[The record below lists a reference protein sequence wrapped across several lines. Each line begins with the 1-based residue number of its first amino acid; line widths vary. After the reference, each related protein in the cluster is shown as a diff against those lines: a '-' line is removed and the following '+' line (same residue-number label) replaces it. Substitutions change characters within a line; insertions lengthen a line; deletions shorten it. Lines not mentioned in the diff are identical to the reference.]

1 MALETTAA
9 SSFSQTTLDN
19 GLRVILR
26 EVRERPLVAVWMWYR
41 VGGRNELPGT
51 TGVSHWVE
59 HMLFKG
65 GKRFGKGEIT
75 KEISRRGGALN
86 AFTWID
92 CTAYFQTLP
101 ADEVD
106 LALAIESDR
115 IYDTRIEPEEAEA
128 ERTVV
133 ISERE
138 GSENYPEFW
147 LREEVQAVVWRE
159 HPYRLGV
166 IGPKSDLRA
175 MTREDLYAHY
185 KRYYMTNNATLVM
198 VGDFQTQALLD
209 KIHAEFDQHP
219 AGPPPPAL
227 NIEEQ
232 PQTGERRVIVRR
244 PGPTHY
250 VMLAYHAPPASHPDA
265 APLVVLSSV
274 LGGASSPIAWG
285 GARGLGRSSR
295 LYRALIDGEIASGVS
310 AGYDLTLDSYLFAF
324 DATLRNGVEPQR
336 AEAAILHEVERIQR
350 EGVPADE
357 LARTKRQLHAQVV
370 YSLEGVTNQGFALG
384 LMDLVARDP
393 AAWQTFPEALQR
405 VTSDDLQRVAN
416 TYLVEQQRTSGWFI
430 PHNDGHTNNERPN
443 GRSA

>member
-1 MALETTAA
+1 MALSVSA
-9 SSFSQTTLDN
+9 SASFQQTTLDN
-19 GLRVILR
+19 GFRVILR
-26 EVRERPLVAVWMWYR
+26 EVRERPLVGVWMWYR

-92 CTAYFQTLP
+92 CTAYFETLP
-101 ADEVD
+101 SSEID
-106 LALAIESDR
+106 LALSIEADR

-175 MTREDLYAHY
+175 MTREDLYRHY
-185 KRYYMTNNATLVM
+185 KRYYMTNNATMVI
-198 VGDFQTQALLD
+198 VGDFSTPELLD
-209 KIHAEFDQHP
+209 KIHREFDPLP
-219 AGPPPPAL
+219 AGPPPDPL
-227 NIEEQ
+227 QVEEQ
-232 PQTGERRVIVRR
+232 SQTGERRVRVHR
-244 PGPTHY
+244 PGPTSY
-250 VMLAYHAPPASHPDA
+250 VMLAYHAPEASHADA
-265 APLVVLSSV
+265 AAMVVLSSV
-274 LGGASSPIAWG
+274 LAGASSPIAWG

-295 LYRALIDGEIASGVS
+295 LYRALIDGEIASSVS
-310 AGYDLTLDSYLFAF
+310 AGYELTLDPYMFAF
-324 DATLRNGVEPQR
+324 DATLRSGVEPAR
-336 AEAAILHEVERIQR
+336 AEEAILKEVERIQR
-350 EGVPADE
+350 ESVPEEE
-357 LARTKRQLHAQVV
+357 LARTRRQLHAQVV

-384 LMDLVARDP
+384 FMDLVARDP
-393 AAWQTFPEALQR
+393 AAWETFPEALQR
-405 VTSDDLQRVAN
+405 VGAEDVQRVARQ
-416 TYLVEQQRTSGWFI
+416 YLVERQRTVGWFL
-430 PHNDGHTNNERPN
+430 PENDGTN
-443 GRSA
+443 

>member
-1 MALETTAA
+1 MALSVSA
-9 SSFSQTTLDN
+9 SASFQQTTLDN

-26 EVRERPLVAVWMWYR
+26 EVRERPLVGVWMWYR

-92 CTAYFQTLP
+92 CTAYFETLP
-101 ADEVD
+101 SSEID
-106 LALAIESDR
+106 LALSIESDR
-115 IYDTRIEPEEAEA
+115 IYDTRIEPDEAEA

-175 MTREDLYAHY
+175 MTREDLYRHY
-185 KRYYMTNNATLVM
+185 KRYYMTNNATMVI
-198 VGDFQTQALLD
+198 VGDFSIPELLD
-209 KIHAEFDQHP
+209 KIHREFDPLP
-219 AGPPPPAL
+219 AGPPPDPL
-227 NIEEQ
+227 QIEEQ
-232 PQTGERRVIVRR
+232 PQTGERRVRVHR
-244 PGPTHY
+244 PGPTSY
-250 VMLAYHAPPASHPDA
+250 VMLAYHAPEASHADA
-265 APLVVLSSV
+265 AAMVVLSS
-274 LGGASSPIAWG
+274 LLAGASSPIAWG

-295 LYRALIDGEIASGVS
+295 LYRALIDGEIASSVS
-310 AGYDLTLDSYLFAF
+310 AGYELTLDPYMFAF
-324 DATLRNGVEPQR
+324 DATLRSGVEPAR
-336 AEAAILHEVERIQR
+336 AEEAILKEVERVQR
-350 EGVPADE
+350 EGVPEHE

-384 LMDLVARDP
+384 FMDLVARDP
-393 AAWQTFPEALQR
+393 AAWETFPEALQR
-405 VTSDDLQRVAN
+405 VSADDVQRVAS
-416 TYLVEQQRTSGWFI
+416 TYLVNQQATVGWFV
-430 PHNDGHTNNERPN
+430 PDSN
-443 GRSA
+443 GAN

>member
-1 MALETTAA
+1 MALTVSTSA
-9 SSFSQTTLDN
+9 SFQQTTLDN

-26 EVRERPLVAVWMWYR
+26 EVRERPLVGVWMWYR

-92 CTAYFQTLP
+92 CTAYFETLP
-101 ADEVD
+101 SSEID

-115 IYDTRIEPEEAEA
+115 IYDTRIEPDEAEA

-147 LREEVQAVVWRE
+147 LREEVLAVAWRE

-175 MTREDLYAHY
+175 MTREDLYRHY
-185 KRYYMTNNATLVM
+185 KRYYMSNNAALVM
-198 VGDFQTQALLD
+198 VGDFETPRLLD
-209 KIHAEFDQHP
+209 KIHAEFDKHP
-219 AGPPPPAL
+219 AGPNPMPL
-227 NIEEQ
+227 QIEEQ
-232 PQTGERRVIVRR
+232 PQTGERRVTVHR

-250 VMLAYHAPPASHPDA
+250 VMLAYHAPEASHADA
-265 APLVVLSSV
+265 APMVVLSSV

-295 LYRALIDGEIASGVS
+295 LYRALIDGGIASSVS
-310 AGYDLTLDSYLFAF
+310 CSFELTLDPYLFAI
-324 DATLRNGVEPQR
+324 DATLRDGVEPAR
-336 AEAAILHEVERIQR
+336 AEAAIAQELERIRR
-350 EGVPADE
+350 EGVPQDE

-384 LMDLVARDP
+384 FMDLVGHD
-393 AAWQTFPEALQR
+393 AASWETFPEALQQ
-405 VTSDDLQRVAN
+405 VTAEDVQRVAS
-416 TYLVEQQRTSGWFI
+416 TYLVDRQRTVGWFV
-430 PHNDGHTNNERPN
+430 PEGEAR
-443 GRSA
+443 

>member
-1 MALETTAA
+1 MAVAEA
-9 SSFSQTTLDN
+9 SARPSFSQTTLDN

-26 EVRERPLVAVWMWYR
+26 EVRERPLVGVWVWYR
-41 VGGRNELPGT
+41 VGGRNEIPGI

-65 GKRFGKGEIT
+65 GKRFGKGEIS
-75 KEISRRGGALN
+75 KEISRRGGVLN

-92 CTAYFQTLP
+92 CTAYFETLP
-101 ADEVD
+101 SSEID
-106 LALAIESDR
+106 LALAIEADR

-147 LREEVQAVVWRE
+147 LREEVLAIAWRE

-175 MTREDLYAHY
+175 MTREDLYSHY

-198 VGDFQTQALLD
+198 VGDFDT
-209 KIHAEFDQHP
+209 AELQQRIRAAFDPLP
-219 AGPPPPAL
+219 AGEPPPTL
-227 NIEEQ
+227 RIEEQ
-232 PQTGERRVIVRR
+232 PQTGERRVVVRR

-250 VMLAYHAPPASHPDA
+250 VMLGYHAPEASHPDA
-265 APLVVLSSV
+265 APMVVLSSV

-295 LYRALIDGEIASGVS
+295 LYRALVDSELATSVS
-310 AGYDLTLDSYLFAF
+310 ASFDLTLDPYLFGV
-324 DATLRNGVEPQR
+324 DATLRVGVEPQR
-336 AEAAILHEVERIQR
+336 AEQAILEQLDRVER
-350 EGVPADE
+350 EGVPDDE
-357 LARTKRQLHAQVV
+357 LERTKRQLHAQVV

-384 LMDLVARDP
+384 FMDLVARDP
-393 AAWQTFPEALQR
+393 AAWETFPQALQQ
-405 VTSDDLQRVAN
+405 VTSDDVQRVAR
-416 TYLVEQQRTSGWFI
+416 TYLTERNRTVGWFV
-430 PHNDGHTNNERPN
+430 PE
-443 GRSA
+443 AQ

>member
-1 MALETTAA
+1 MALSVHAGA
-9 SSFSQTTLDN
+9 SFQLTTLDN

-26 EVRERPLVAVWMWYR
+26 EVRERPLVGVWMWYR

-75 KEISRRGGALN
+75 KEVSRRGGSLN

-92 CTAYFQTLP
+92 CTAYFETLP
-101 ADEVD
+101 ADEID

-115 IYDTRIEPEEAEA
+115 IYDTRIEADEAEA

-147 LREEVQAVVWRE
+147 LREEVQAVAWRE

-198 VGDFQTQALLD
+198 VGDFATDELLD
-209 KIHAEFDQHP
+209 KIHNEFDKHP
-219 AGPPPPAL
+219 GGPAPDPL
-227 NIEEQ
+227 KIEEQ
-232 PQTGERRVIVRR
+232 PQTGERRVLVRR

-250 VMLAYHAPPASHPDA
+250 VMLAYHAPQASHADSA
-265 APLVVLSSV
+265 AVVVLSSV

-295 LYRALIDGEIASGVS
+295 LYRALVDGELASSVS
-310 AGYDLTLDSYLFAF
+310 AGYDLTLDPYLFAC
-324 DATLRNGVEPQR
+324 DATLRDGVEPAR
-336 AEAAILHEVERIQR
+336 GEAAIVAELERIQR
-350 EGVPADE
+350 EGVPEEE

-384 LMDLVARDP
+384 FMDLVARDP
-393 AAWQTFPEALQR
+393 HAWETFPAALQA
-405 VTSDDLQRVAN
+405 VTSDDVQRVAS
-416 TYLVEQQRTSGWFI
+416 TYLVEDQRTVGWFV
-430 PHNDGHTNNERPN
+430 PRNN
-443 GRSA
+443 GAS

>member
-1 MALETTAA
+1 MYRMAVQA
-9 SSFSQTTLDN
+9 SARASFSQTTLDN

-26 EVRERPLVAVWMWYR
+26 EVRERPLVGVWIWYR
-41 VGGRNELPGT
+41 VGGRNELPGI

-65 GKRFGKGEIT
+65 GKRFGKGEIS
-75 KEISRRGGALN
+75 KEISRRGGVLN

-92 CTAYFQTLP
+92 CTAYFETLP
-101 ADEVD
+101 SSEIE
-106 LALAIESDR
+106 LALAIEADR

-147 LREEVQAVVWRE
+147 LREEVQAISWRE

-185 KRYYMTNNATLVM
+185 KRYYMTNNATLII
-198 VGDFQTQALLD
+198 VGDFETARLLD
-209 KIHAEFDQHP
+209 RIHAVFDP
-219 AGPPPPAL
+219 LPPSEPPPPL
-227 NIEEQ
+227 RIEEQ
-232 PQTGERRVIVRR
+232 PQTGERRVVVRR

-250 VMLAYHAPPASHPDA
+250 VMLGYHAPEASHPDA
-265 APLVVLSSV
+265 APIVVLSSV

-295 LYRALIDGEIASGVS
+295 LYRALVDSEIATSVS
-310 AGYDLTLDSYLFAF
+310 ASFDLTLDPYLFSV
-324 DATLRNGVEPQR
+324 DATLRVGVEPQR
-336 AEAAILHEVERIQR
+336 AEQAILDQLDRVQR
-350 EGVPADE
+350 EGVPDDE
-357 LARTKRQLHAQVV
+357 LERTKRQLHAQVV

-384 LMDLVARDP
+384 FMDLVARDA
-393 AAWQTFPEALQR
+393 AAWEAFPQALQH
-405 VTSDDLQRVAN
+405 VTSDDVQRVAR
-416 TYLVEQQRTSGWFI
+416 TYLTERNRTAGWFV
-430 PHNDGHTNNERPN
+430 PTAEET
-443 GRSA
+443 

>member
-1 MALETTAA
+1 MLSVSA
-9 SSFSQTTLDN
+9 SASFQQTTLDN

-26 EVRERPLVAVWMWYR
+26 EVRERPLVGVWMWYR

-51 TGVSHWVE
+51 TGISHWVE

-92 CTAYFQTLP
+92 CTAYFETLP
-101 ADEVD
+101 AAEVD

-147 LREEVQAVVWRE
+147 LREEVQSIAWRE

-175 MTREDLYAHY
+175 MTREHLYDHY

-198 VGDFQTQALLD
+198 VGDFSSAELLH
-209 KIHAEFDQHP
+209 KIHAEFGQHP
-219 AGPPPPAL
+219 SGPTPPAL
-227 NIEEQ
+227 QIEEQ
-232 PQTGERRVIVRR
+232 PQTGERRVTVRR

-250 VMLAYHAPPASHPDA
+250 VMLAYHAPEASHADA
-265 APLVVLSSV
+265 APMVVLSSV

-295 LYRALIDGEIASGVS
+295 LYRALIDGEVASSVS
-310 AGYDLTLDSYLFAF
+310 ASFELTLDPYLFAV
-324 DATLRNGVEPQR
+324 DATLRNGVAPAR
-336 AEAAILHEVERIQR
+336 AEEAILAQLKRIQT
-350 EGVPADE
+350 EGVPDDE

-384 LMDLVARDP
+384 FMDLVARNA

-405 VTSDDLQRVAN
+405 VTSEDVQRVAT
-416 TYLVEQQRTSGWFI
+416 TYLGEQQQITGWFV
-430 PHNDGHTNNERPN
+430 PHNGAA
-443 GRSA
+443 S

>member
-1 MALETTAA
+1 MAVETTAR

-26 EVRERPLVAVWMWYR
+26 EVRERPLVGVWIWYR
-41 VGGRNELPGT
+41 VGGRNEIPGI

-65 GKRFGKGEIT
+65 GKRFGKGEIS
-75 KEISRRGGALN
+75 KEISRRGGVLN

-92 CTAYFQTLP
+92 CTAYFETLP
-101 ADEVD
+101 SSEID

-147 LREEVQAVVWRE
+147 LREEVQAAAWRE

-175 MTREDLYAHY
+175 MTRDDLYSHY

-198 VGDFQTQALLD
+198 VGDFAQSELLE
-209 KIHAEFDQHP
+209 KIRKAFDP
-219 AGPPPPAL
+219 LSPGEAPPPL
-227 NIEEQ
+227 RIEEQ
-232 PQTGERRVIVRR
+232 PQTGERRVLVRR

-250 VMLAYHAPPASHPDA
+250 VMLGYHAPEASHPDA
-265 APLVVLSSV
+265 AAMVVLSSV

-295 LYRALIDGEIASGVS
+295 LYRALVDSEIATSVS
-310 AGYDLTLDSYLFAF
+310 ASFDLTLDPYLFTV
-324 DATLRNGVEPQR
+324 DATLRVGVEPQR
-336 AEAAILHEVERIQR
+336 AEQAVLDQLDRVQH
-350 EGVPADE
+350 EGVPDDE

-384 LMDLVARDP
+384 FMDLVARDA
-393 AAWQTFPEALQR
+393 AAWETFPHALQQ
-405 VTSDDLQRVAN
+405 VTADDLQRVAR
-416 TYLVEQQRTSGWFI
+416 TYLTERNRTVGWFV
-430 PHNDGHTNNERPN
+430 PE
-443 GRSA
+443 AQ

>member
-1 MALETTAA
+1 MALSVSTSA
-9 SSFSQTTLDN
+9 SFQQTTLDN
-19 GLRVILR
+19 GLHVILR
-26 EVRERPLVAVWMWYR
+26 EVRERPLVGVWIWYR

-65 GKRFGKGEIT
+65 SRRFGKGEIT

-92 CTAYFQTLP
+92 CTAYFETLP
-101 ADEVD
+101 SSEID

-115 IYDTRIEPEEAEA
+115 IYDTRIEPDEAEA

-147 LREEVQAVVWRE
+147 LREEVQAVAWRE

-175 MTREDLYAHY
+175 MTREDLYKHY

-198 VGDFQTQALLD
+198 VGDFSTGELLD
-209 KIHAEFDQHP
+209 KIRAEFDKHP
-219 AGPPPPAL
+219 AGPPPNAL
-227 NIEEQ
+227 QIEEQ
-232 PQTGERRVIVRR
+232 PQTGERRVTVRR

-250 VMLAYHAPPASHPDA
+250 VMMAYHAPEASHVDA
-265 APLVVLSSV
+265 APMVVLSSV

-295 LYRALIDGEIASGVS
+295 LYRALIDGEIASSVS
-310 AGYDLTLDSYLFAF
+310 ASFDLTLDPYLFAI
-324 DATLRNGVEPQR
+324 DATLRNGVEPAR
-336 AEAAILHEVERIQR
+336 GEAAILQEVQRIQR
-350 EGVPADE
+350 DGVPADE
-357 LARTKRQLHAQVV
+357 LGRTKRQLHAQVV

-384 LMDLVARDP
+384 FMDLVAHDP
-393 AAWQTFPEALQR
+393 AAWQTFPDALQE
-405 VTSDDLQRVAN
+405 VTEEDVQRVAK
-416 TYLVEQQRTSGWFI
+416 TYLVDNQRTVGWFI
-430 PHNDGHTNNERPN
+430 PDN
-443 GRSA
+443 GEAN

>member
-1 MALETTAA
+1 MALSVSA
-9 SSFSQTTLDN
+9 SASFQQTTLDN

-26 EVRERPLVAVWMWYR
+26 EVRERPLVGVWMWYR

-92 CTAYFQTLP
+92 CTAYFETLP
-101 ADEVD
+101 ADEID

-115 IYDTRIEPEEAEA
+115 IYDTRIEPDEAEA

-147 LREEVQAVVWRE
+147 LREEVQSVAWRE

-175 MTREDLYAHY
+175 MTRENLYDHY

-198 VGDFQTQALLD
+198 VGDFSTPELLD
-209 KIHAEFDQHP
+209 KIHAEFDKHP
-219 AGPPPPAL
+219 AGPTPPSL
-227 NIEEQ
+227 QIEEQ
-232 PQTGERRVIVRR
+232 PQTGERRVIVQR

-250 VMLAYHAPPASHPDA
+250 VMLAYHAPEASHVDA
-265 APLVVLSSV
+265 APMVVLSSV

-295 LYRALIDGEIASGVS
+295 LYRALIDGEIASSVS
-310 AGYDLTLDSYLFAF
+310 ASFELTLDPYLFAF
-324 DATLRNGVEPQR
+324 DATLRSGVEPAR
-336 AEAAILHEVERIQR
+336 AEQAIVREIERIQR
-350 EGVPADE
+350 EGVPTDE

-384 LMDLVARDP
+384 FMELVARDP
-393 AAWQTFPEALQR
+393 AAWQTFPDVLQS
-405 VTSDDLQRVAN
+405 VTSDDVQRVAS
-416 TYLVEQQRTSGWFI
+416 TYLADTQRTTGWFKPI
-430 PHNDGHTNNERPN
+430 PQN
-443 GRSA
+443 GESH

>member
-1 MALETTAA
+1 MALSVSAAA
-9 SSFSQTTLDN
+9 SFQQTTLDN

-26 EVRERPLVAVWMWYR
+26 EVRERPLVGVWVWYR

-75 KEISRRGGALN
+75 REISRRGGALN

-92 CTAYFQTLP
+92 CTAYFETLP
-101 ADEVD
+101 SSEID

-115 IYDTRIEPEEAEA
+115 MYDTRIEPEEAEA

-147 LREEVQAVVWRE
+147 LREEVQSVVWRE

-175 MTREDLYAHY
+175 MTRDNLFDHY

-198 VGDFQTQALLD
+198 VGDFSTAQLLD
-209 KIHAEFDQHP
+209 KIHAAFDKLPTGQ
-219 AGPPPPAL
+219 PPAPL

-232 PQTGERRVIVRR
+232 PQTGERRVTVRR

-250 VMLAYHAPPASHPDA
+250 VMVAYHAPEASHADA
-265 APLVVLSSV
+265 APMVVLSSV
-274 LGGASSPIAWG
+274 LAGASSPIAWG

-295 LYRALIDGEIASGVS
+295 LYRGLVDGEIASSVS
-310 AGYDLTLDSYLFAF
+310 ASYELTLDPYLFAV
-324 DATLRNGVEPQR
+324 DATLRSGVEPAR
-336 AEAAILHEVERIQR
+336 AEEAILQELERIQR
-350 EGVPADE
+350 EGVPEDE
-357 LARTKRQLHAQVV
+357 LARTRRQLHAQVV

-384 LMDLVARDP
+384 FMDLVARD
-393 AAWQTFPEALQR
+393 ASAWQTFPRALQQ
-405 VTSDDLQRVAN
+405 VTSEDVQRVAS
-416 TYLVEQQRTSGWFI
+416 TYLVEQQRTVGWFV
-430 PHNDGHTNNERPN
+430 PQN
-443 GRSA
+443 GSAS

>member
-1 MALETTAA
+1 MALSVSA
-9 SSFSQTTLDN
+9 SASFQQTTLDN

-26 EVRERPLVAVWMWYR
+26 EVRERPLVGVWVWYR

-75 KEISRRGGALN
+75 REISRRGGALN

-92 CTAYFQTLP
+92 CTAYFETLP
-101 ADEVD
+101 SSEID

-115 IYDTRIEPEEAEA
+115 MYDTRIEPDEAEA
-128 ERTVV
+128 ERSVV

-147 LREEVQAVVWRE
+147 LREEVQSVVWRE

-175 MTREDLYAHY
+175 MTRDNLFEHY
-185 KRYYMTNNATLVM
+185 KRFYMTNNATLVM
-198 VGDFQTQALLD
+198 VGDFSTPQLLD
-209 KIHAEFDQHP
+209 KIHAEFDKLPTGQP
-219 AGPPPPAL
+219 PGPL

-232 PQTGERRVIVRR
+232 PQTGERRVTVRR

-250 VMLAYHAPPASHPDA
+250 VMLAYHAPEGSHADA
-265 APLVVLSSV
+265 APMVVLSSV
-274 LGGASSPIAWG
+274 LAGASSPIAWG

-295 LYRALIDGEIASGVS
+295 LFRALVDGEIASSVS
-310 AGYDLTLDSYLFAF
+310 ASYELTLDPYLFAV
-324 DATLRNGVEPQR
+324 DATLRSGVEPAR
-336 AEAAILHEVERIQR
+336 AEAAILKELERIQR
-350 EGVPADE
+350 EGVPEEE

-384 LMDLVARDP
+384 FMDLVARDA
-393 AAWQTFPEALQR
+393 AAWQTFPQALQQ
-405 VTSDDLQRVAN
+405 VTAADVQRVAS
-416 TYLVEQQRTSGWFI
+416 TYLVEQQRTVGWFI
-430 PHNDGHTNNERPN
+430 PQN
-443 GRSA
+443 GGAS

>member
-1 MALETTAA
+1 MAVSVSTSA
-9 SSFSQTTLDN
+9 SFQLTTLDN

-26 EVRERPLVAVWMWYR
+26 EVRERPLVGVWMWYR

-92 CTAYFQTLP
+92 CTSYFETLP
-101 ADEVD
+101 ASEID

-115 IYDTRIEPEEAEA
+115 IYDTRIETDEAEA
-128 ERTVV
+128 ERSVV

-138 GSENYPEFW
+138 GNENYPEFW
-147 LREEVQAVVWRE
+147 LREEVQSMAWRE

-175 MTREDLYAHY
+175 MTRENLYDHY

-198 VGDFQTQALLD
+198 VGDFSTPELLD
-209 KIHAEFDQHP
+209 KIRGEFDKHP
-219 AGPPPPAL
+219 AGPTPPAL
-227 NIEEQ
+227 KIEEQ

-244 PGPTHY
+244 SGPTHY
-250 VMLAYHAPPASHPDA
+250 VMLAYHAPEASHVDA
-265 APLVVLSSV
+265 APMVVLSSL

-295 LYRALIDGEIASGVS
+295 LYRALIDGEIASSVS
-310 AGYDLTLDSYLFAF
+310 AGFELTLDPYLFVV
-324 DATLRNGVEPQR
+324 DATLRDGVEPAR
-336 AEAAILHEVERIQR
+336 AEAAILTEVERIQR
-350 EGVPADE
+350 EGVGQDE
-357 LARTKRQLHAQVV
+357 LARTRRQLHAQVV

-384 LMDLVARDP
+384 FMDLVARDP
-393 AAWQTFPEALQR
+393 GGWQTFPEALQN
-405 VTSDDLQRVAN
+405 VTSDDVQRVAS
-416 TYLVEQQRTSGWFI
+416 TYLVEQQRTTGWFNPI
-430 PHNDGHTNNERPN
+430 PPSSSSN
-443 GRSA
+443 GEAR

>member
-1 MALETTAA
+1 MALSVSA
-9 SSFSQTTLDN
+9 SASFQQTTLDN

-26 EVRERPLVAVWMWYR
+26 EVRERPLVGVWMWYR

-65 GKRFGKGEIT
+65 GKRFGKGQIT

-92 CTAYFQTLP
+92 CTSYFETLP
-101 ADEVD
+101 SSEIDM
-106 LALAIESDR
+106 ALAIESDR
-115 IYDTRIEPEEAEA
+115 IYDTRIEPDEAEA

-147 LREEVQAVVWRE
+147 LREEVQSVAWRE

-175 MTREDLYAHY
+175 MTRDDLYRHY
-185 KRYYMTNNATLVM
+185 KRYYMTNNACLVM
-198 VGDFQTQALLD
+198 VGDFDTPRLLE
-209 KIHAEFDQHP
+209 KIHAEFDIHP
-219 AGPPPPAL
+219 AGEAPPPLA
-227 NIEEQ
+227 IEEQ
-232 PQTGERRVIVRR
+232 PQRGERRVTIHR

-250 VMLAYHAPPASHPDA
+250 VMLAYHAPEASHADA
-265 APLVVLSSV
+265 APMVVLSSV

-295 LYRALIDGEIASGVS
+295 LYRALIDGEIASSVS
-310 AGYDLTLDSYLFAF
+310 CSFELTLDPYLFAA
-324 DATLRNGVEPQR
+324 DATLRDGVEPAR
-336 AEAAILHEVERIQR
+336 AEEAIVRELERITR
-350 EGVPADE
+350 EGVPEEE
-357 LARTKRQLHAQVV
+357 LGRTKRQLRAQVI

-384 LMDLVARDP
+384 FMDLVAHNA
-393 AAWQTFPEALQR
+393 AAWETFPEALQN
-405 VTSDDLQRVAN
+405 VTSDDVQRVAA
-416 TYLVEQQRTSGWFI
+416 TYLTDRQRTVGWFV
-430 PHNDGHTNNERPN
+430 PDQAGQ
-443 GRSA
+443 

>member
-1 MALETTAA
+1 MAVQA
-9 SSFSQTTLDN
+9 SARPSFSQTTLDN

-26 EVRERPLVAVWMWYR
+26 EVRERPLVGVWIWYR
-41 VGGRNELPGT
+41 VGGRNEIPGI

-65 GKRFGKGEIT
+65 GKRFGKGEIS
-75 KEISRRGGALN
+75 KEISRRGGVLN

-92 CTAYFQTLP
+92 CTAYFETLP
-101 ADEVD
+101 SSELD

-147 LREEVQAVVWRE
+147 LREEVQSIAWRE

-175 MTREDLYAHY
+175 MTRENLYYHY

-198 VGDFQTQALLD
+198 VGDFAIPELLD
-209 KIHAEFDQHP
+209 KIHAEFDKHP
-219 AGPPPPAL
+219 AGPEPPKL
-227 NIEEQ
+227 QIEEQ
-232 PQTGERRVIVRR
+232 PQTGERRVNVRR

-250 VMLAYHAPPASHPDA
+250 VMLAYHAPRASHPDA
-265 APLVVLSSV
+265 APMVVLSSV

-295 LYRALIDGEIASGVS
+295 LYRALVDSEIATSVS
-310 AGYDLTLDSYLFAF
+310 ASFDLTLDSYLFAV
-324 DATLRNGVEPQR
+324 DATLRVGVEPQR
-336 AEAAILHEVERIQR
+336 AEQAILDQLDRVQR
-350 EGVPADE
+350 DGVPDDE
-357 LARTKRQLHAQVV
+357 LERTKRQLHAQVV

-384 LMDLVARDP
+384 FMDLVARDP
-393 AAWQTFPEALQR
+393 AAWETFPQALQDVR
-405 VTSDDLQRVAN
+405 SEDIQRVA
-416 TYLVEQQRTSGWFI
+416 G
-430 PHNDGHTNNERPN
+430 
-443 GRSA
+443 A

>member
-1 MALETTAA
+1 MAVQATPA
-9 SSFSQTTLDN
+9 SFTQTTLDN
-19 GLRVILR
+19 GLKVILR
-26 EVRERPLVAVWMWYR
+26 EVRERPLIGVWMWYR
-41 VGGRNELPGT
+41 VGGRNEMPGT

-65 GKRFGKGEIT
+65 GKRFGKGEIS

-92 CTAYFQTLP
+92 CTAYFETLP
-101 ADEVD
+101 SSEID

-147 LREEVQAVVWRE
+147 LREEVQSVAWRE

-175 MTREDLYAHY
+175 MTREDLYQHY
-185 KRYYMTNNATLVM
+185 KRYYMTNNCTLVM
-198 VGDFQTQALLD
+198 VGDFDTAQLLD
-209 KIHAEFDQHP
+209 NIHAEFDKLP
-219 AGPPPPAL
+219 AGPPPKPL
-227 NIEEQ
+227 QIEEQ
-232 PQTGERRVIVRR
+232 PQTGERRVMVHR

-250 VMLAYHAPPASHPDA
+250 VMLAYHAPQASHADA
-265 APLVVLSSV
+265 APMVVLSSI

-295 LYRALIDGEIASGVS
+295 LYRAMIDGEIATSVS
-310 AGYDLTLDSYLFAF
+310 AGYELTLDPYLFSI
-324 DATLRNGVEPQR
+324 DATLRQGVEPAR
-336 AEAAILHEVERIQR
+336 AEAALLHEIERIQR
-350 EGVPADE
+350 EGVAYDE
-357 LARTKRQLHAQVV
+357 LERTRRQLHAQVV

-384 LMDLVARDP
+384 FMDLVAHDA
-393 AAWQTFPEALQR
+393 AAWETFPEALQS
-405 VTSDDLQRVAN
+405 VTPDDVQ
-416 TYLVEQQRTSGWFI
+416 
-430 PHNDGHTNNERPN
+430 
-443 GRSA
+443 

>member
-1 MALETTAA
+1 MALSVSA
-9 SSFSQTTLDN
+9 SASFQQTTLDN

-26 EVRERPLVAVWMWYR
+26 EVRERPLVGVWVWYR

-75 KEISRRGGALN
+75 REISRRGGALN

-92 CTAYFQTLP
+92 CTAYFETLP
-101 ADEVD
+101 SSEID

-115 IYDTRIEPEEAEA
+115 MYDTRIEPEEAEA

-147 LREEVQAVVWRE
+147 LREEVQSVVWRE

-175 MTREDLYAHY
+175 MTRDNLFDHY
-185 KRYYMTNNATLVM
+185 KRYYMTNNAALVM
-198 VGDFQTQALLD
+198 VGDFSTPELLD
-209 KIHAEFDQHP
+209 KIHAEFDKLPTGQ
-219 AGPPPPAL
+219 PPAPL

-232 PQTGERRVIVRR
+232 PQTGERRVTVRR

-250 VMLAYHAPPASHPDA
+250 VMVAYHAPEASHADA
-265 APLVVLSSV
+265 APMVVLSSI
-274 LGGASSPIAWG
+274 LAGASSPIAWG

-295 LYRALIDGEIASGVS
+295 LYRALVDGEIASSVS
-310 AGYDLTLDSYLFAF
+310 ASYELTLDPYLFTV
-324 DATLRNGVEPQR
+324 DATLRSGVEPAR
-336 AEAAILHEVERIQR
+336 AEAAILRELERIQR
-350 EGVPADE
+350 EGIPEDE
-357 LARTKRQLHAQVV
+357 LARTRRQLYAQVV

-384 LMDLVARDP
+384 FMDLVARD
-393 AAWQTFPEALQR
+393 ATAWQTFPQALQQ
-405 VTSDDLQRVAN
+405 VTAEDVQRVAS
-416 TYLVEQQRTSGWFI
+416 TYLVEQQRTVGWFI
-430 PHNDGHTNNERPN
+430 PQN
-443 GRSA
+443 GPVS

>member
-1 MALETTAA
+1 MALTESAA
-9 SSFSQTTLDN
+9 PAFQQTTLDN
-19 GLRVILR
+19 GLQVILR
-26 EVRERPLVAVWMWYR
+26 EVRERPLVGVWMWYR

-92 CTAYFQTLP
+92 CTAYFETLP
-101 ADEVD
+101 SSEID

-115 IYDTRIEPEEAEA
+115 VYDTRIEPDEAEA

-138 GSENYPEFW
+138 GSENFPEFW
-147 LREEVQAVVWRE
+147 LREEVQSVAWRE

-166 IGPKSDLRA
+166 IGPKSNLRA
-175 MTREDLYAHY
+175 MTRENLYDHY

-198 VGDFQTQALLD
+198 VGDFHTPALLE
-209 KIHAEFDQHP
+209 KIHGEFDRHP
-219 AGPPPPAL
+219 AGPTPPTMG
-227 NIEEQ
+227 IDEQ

-244 PGPTHY
+244 SGPTHY
-250 VMLAYHAPPASHPDA
+250 VMLAYHAPEASHADA
-265 APLVVLSSV
+265 APMVVLSSL

-295 LYRALIDGEIASGVS
+295 LYRALIDGEIATSVS
-310 AGYDLTLDSYLFAF
+310 ASFELTLDPYLFAI
-324 DATLRNGVEPQR
+324 DATLRTGVEPAR
-336 AEAAILHEVERIQR
+336 AEAAIVREVERVR
-350 EGVPADE
+350 SEGVPEDE

-384 LMDLVARDP
+384 FMNLVARDP
-393 AAWQTFPEALQR
+393 AAWESFPDSLQN
-405 VTSDDLQRVAN
+405 VTSDDLQRVASA
-416 TYLVEQQRTSGWFI
+416 YLVEDQRTTGWFI
-430 PHNDGHTNNERPN
+430 P
-443 GRSA
+443 RSQEAS

>member
-1 MALETTAA
+1 MAVSVSTSA
-9 SSFSQTTLDN
+9 SFQQTTLDN

-26 EVRERPLVAVWMWYR
+26 EVRERPLVGVWMWYR

-75 KEISRRGGALN
+75 KEISRRGGTLN

-92 CTAYFQTLP
+92 CTAYFETLP
-101 ADEVD
+101 ASEID

-115 IYDTRIEPEEAEA
+115 IYDTRIELDEAEA
-128 ERTVV
+128 ERSVV

-147 LREEVQAVVWRE
+147 LREEVQSMAWRE

-175 MTREDLYAHY
+175 MTRDNLYDHY
-185 KRYYMTNNATLVM
+185 KRYYMANNATLVM
-198 VGDFQTQALLD
+198 VGDFSTPHLLD
-209 KIHAEFDQHP
+209 KIHAEFDKHP
-219 AGPPPPAL
+219 AGPTPPAL
-227 NIEEQ
+227 GIEEQ
-232 PQTGERRVIVRR
+232 PQTGERRLIVRR

-250 VMLAYHAPPASHPDA
+250 VMLAYHAPEASHVDA
-265 APLVVLSSV
+265 AAMVVLSSL

-295 LYRALIDGEIASGVS
+295 LYRALIDGEIASSVS
-310 AGYDLTLDSYLFAF
+310 AGYELTLDPYLFAI
-324 DATLRNGVEPQR
+324 DATLRNGVEPAR
-336 AEAAILHEVERIQR
+336 AEAAIATEIQKIQR

-357 LARTKRQLHAQVV
+357 LGRTKRQLHAQVV

-384 LMDLVARDP
+384 FMDLVAGNA
-393 AAWQTFPEALQR
+393 AAWESFPYALQS
-405 VTSDDLQRVAN
+405 VTPDDDQCVAN
-416 TYLVEQQRTSGWFI
+416 TYLVDKQRTTGWFL
-430 PHNDGHTNNERPN
+430 PENEGDQ
-443 GRSA
+443 GR